1 MGERPDGKGAEQG
14 YVCTKG
20 WLDTGGGWQTSA
32 DNQHSSWKAR
42 HENNKT
48 TNQYWKEETLKHERQ
63 ILNMNEQIQ
72 GEAQKDKTKRVADKH
87 AN

>member
-1 MGERPDGKGAEQG
+1 MGEQPDGKGAEQG

-20 WLDTGGGWQTSA
+20 WLDTGREWQTSA
-32 DNQHSSWKAR
+32 TNQ

-72 GEAQKDKTKRVADKH
+72 REAQKDKTKRVADKH